1 MQSLIICTY
10 PIVTET
16 RRGCL
21 FFLEEPDLCM
31 HPSLQ
36 RTFLEVL
43 KHYHRS
49 MGHQFFLTTHSNHLL
64 DLVDDPDLVSVL
76 SFSEISGNNSTTS
89 NTHEPEDSD
98 QQASA
103 PAKFR
108 IRMAN
113 RQDRDLLNQLGV
125 RPSATFLAN
134 ATIWVEGISDVA
146 YLRVYM
152 EAFLHYLK
160 HWGGEDWKAT
170 ASQLSAY
177 KEDNHYAFVE
187 YNGSNLEH
195 FDFSEDSDC
204 REAREA
210 DSAESGGSANGKA
223 TNAKDHSAR
232 PRSLCAQAIVIAD
245 GDIQTKPDR
254 LKKFRETLKNA
265 FIVLPGKEVENL
277 IPEHYVKQQVRD
289 DHTRPKRGEVS
300 DDIVD
305 DISYRNYRKYQDTND
320 SLVGIG
326 GYLYSLKIE
335 KYGPSSSSGSQGTL
349 PDEYKR
355 RWRSTS
361 EGIPRKIR
369 EALKAEPGQNVANS
383 EDASKAPPSL
393 PDYMTWDLIW
403 LCTCI
408 YSHIAQCNHHEE
420 AHRQLRDL
428 REWML
433 SSKESHSEPLSMEC
447 GETAEA
453 MLDAWPIHN
462 PCARECVLQSYA
474 TKAPL
479 TS

>member
-1 MQSLIICTY
+1 
-10 PIVTET
+10 
-16 RRGCL
+16 
-21 FFLEEPDLCM
+21 
-31 HPSLQ
+31 
-36 RTFLEVL
+36 
-43 KHYHRS
+43 
-49 MGHQFFLTTHSNHLL
+49 
-64 DLVDDPDLVSVL
+64 
-76 SFSEISGNNSTTS
+76 
-89 NTHEPEDSD
+89 
-98 QQASA
+98 
-103 PAKFR
+103 
-108 IRMAN
+108 
-113 RQDRDLLNQLGV
+113 
-125 RPSATFLAN
+125 
-134 ATIWVEGISDVA
+134 
-146 YLRVYM
+146 
-152 EAFLHYLK
+152 
-160 HWGGEDWKAT
+160 
-170 ASQLSAY
+170 
-177 KEDNHYAFVE
+177 
-187 YNGSNLEH
+187 
-195 FDFSEDSDC
+195 
-204 REAREA
+204 
-210 DSAESGGSANGKA
+210 
-223 TNAKDHSAR
+223 
-232 PRSLCAQAIVIAD
+232 VIAD

-393 PDYMTWDLIW
+393 PDYMTRDLIW

-420 AHRQLRDL
+420 AHRHLSDL
-428 REWML
+428 RERML
-433 SSKESHSEPLSMEC
+433 DSKDSHSEPLSTEC
-447 GETAEA
+447 GETADA
-453 MLDAWPIHN
+453 MLDAWPSHL
-462 PCARECVLQSYA
+462 PDVRDCVLQSYA
-474 TKAPL
+474 TKSPL
-479 TS
+479 AT